1 MEKDLKLKIED
12 LMIADNDILVLEV
25 KQNDSYSSMVIDI
38 WRRSYRG

>member
-25 KQNDSYSSMVIDI
+25 KQSDSYSS
-38 WRRSYRG
+38 